1 MDRLIPLGRL
11 FFAIGLA
18 AFGVLAII
26 TGDFVAGR
34 APPWPEALPG
44 RLAWAYGTGAV
55 LMAAGIA
62 IVTGRGARLAAL
74 IAGALIFG
82 WALLRH
88 LPVVATDTILGG
100 RWTNAGKALVFFGG
114 AFAVAGSLPQQ
125 RIPGPLGRFVNA
137 RAEFFDLGRV
147 TLGAFLVLCGI
158 QHFMFEDF
166 VASLVPAW
174 IPGAYFWTYF
184 AGVALIAGGVGL
196 FVRRTAPW
204 AAALSGLMVFSWVWL
219 VHVPLISGH
228 GGWIAPFEALA
239 VAGLAFLL
247 CRALARQQT
256 STSTRRRSMTK

>member
-11 FFAIGLA
+11 FFATGLA
-18 AFGVLAII
+18 AFGVLAIV

-44 RLAWAYGTGAV
+44 RLAWAYGTGVV
-55 LMAAGIA
+55 LIGAGVA
-62 IVTGRGARLAAL
+62 IVAGRGARVAAL
-74 IAGALIFG
+74 TAGTLIFG

-88 LPVVATDTILGG
+88 LPVVATDTILGA

-114 AFAVAGSLPQQ
+114 AFAVAGSFPAQ
-125 RIPGPLGRFVNA
+125 RASGALGRIINA
-137 RAEFFDLGRV
+137 RAAFFDLGRV

-158 QHFMFEDF
+158 QHFMFADF
-166 VASLVPAW
+166 VASLVPTW

-184 AGVALIAGGVGL
+184 AGVALISGGVGL

-219 VHVPLISGH
+219 VHVPRISSH
-228 GGWIAPFEALA
+228 GEWIAPFEALA
-239 VAGLAFLL
+239 VAGLALLL
-247 CRALARQQT
+247 CRALPHKKT
-256 STSTRRRSMTK
+256 SSTRGGAL